1 MKGRVSYVD
10 EISGLMIIVMV
21 LIHVA
26 SRCEY
31 ADGILVR
38 TFYFFMSWFY
48 FKAGYFWK
56 DSETREVICKGKKRL
71 LKPYVW
77 FSVIAMV
84 VTMCLQPDLNNL
96 LVNFK
101 VLLVS
106 GAIIANIPLWFLI
119 SLFTVKVLSN
129 LLLCHKSF
137 NAGETVMLIM
147 LIILPVVT
155 GFAIH
160 DIGFKKPE
168 WIAYNILGVG
178 FYMGGYFTT
187 NMSNP
192 QKDF

>member
-1 MKGRVSYVD
+1 MKDRVLYID
-10 EISGLMIIVMV
+10 EISGLLIIVMV

-31 ADGILVR
+31 ADGFLVR
-38 TFYFFMSWFY
+38 SFFFFMPWFY

-56 DSETREVICKGKKRL
+56 DLETSEVIRKGKKRL
-71 LKPYVW
+71 LKPYLW

-84 VTMCLQPDLNNL
+84 VTMCLQPDFNNL

-106 GAIIANIPLWFLI
+106 GAIVANIPLWFLM

-137 NAGETVMLIM
+137 NVGVIVVF
-147 LIILPVVT
+147 ILLAVVT
-155 GFAIH
+155 GFALH

-168 WIAYNILGVG
+168 WIAYNILGIG
-178 FYMGGYFTT
+178 FYLGGGVL
-187 NMSNP
+187 
-192 QKDF
+192 